1 MARPNPMARQCT
13 ATAKSTGKRC
23 THPPIHGGSVCRFH
37 GGAAP
42 QVIKKARERLADLV
56 DPAIGRLKVLVNAE
70 DERVALAA
78 AKDIL
83 DRNDLT
89 GKTKHEI
96 TGPEGEPAVTKI
108 EIDWCGV
115 GTSET

>member
-1 MARPNPMARQCT
+1 MRHVCT
-13 ATAKSTGKRC
+13 ATARTGAQCKQ
-23 THPPIHGGSVCRFH
+23 PAIAGGNVCRYH

-42 QVIKKARERLADLV
+42 QVIKKARERLAALV
-56 DPAIGRLKVLVNAE
+56 DPAIARLATVVNDE
-70 DERVALAA
+70 DSRVALAA

-96 TGPEGEPAVTKI
+96 TRAEGVDFTKI
-108 EIDWCGV
+108 EIEWVSPEG
-115 GTSET
+115 GEGA

>member
-1 MARPNPMARQCT
+1 M
-13 ATAKSTGKRC
+13 
-23 THPPIHGGSVCRFH
+23 
-37 GGAAP
+37 
-42 QVIKKARERLADLV
+42 KKARERLAALV
-56 DPAIGRLKVLVNAE
+56 DPALARLAAVV
-70 DERVALAA
+70 DDDDSRVALAA

-96 TGPEGEPAVTKI
+96 TGPEGEPAVSRI